1 VARADVS
8 RIIAGTAGG
17 RQIATPAGARTRPTT
32 GRVREAL
39 FAALASWAGTAAG
52 PAHRSLAGL
61 AFCDLYAG
69 SGAVGLEAASRGAQ
83 PVLLVEADRRTAQLA
98 QQNVADLG
106 LRAEVRIAPVEA
118 VTARPAARPYDVVFV
133 DPPYQQPSE
142 AIAGVLAA
150 LVEHR
155 WLAPRS
161 LVVVERSRRTPPLGW
176 PGPFGEVWER
186 RYGETVLCFGMPGS
200 LPLTHEEGVR

>member
-1 VARADVS
+1 VAPVT
-8 RIIAGTAGG
+8 RIVAGEVGG
-17 RQIATPAGARTRPTT
+17 RRLAVPPGDRTRPTSD
-32 GRVREAL
+32 RAREAL
-39 FAALASWAGTAAG
+39 FGSVTALLD
-52 PAHRSLAGL
+52 LAGARVL
-61 AFCDLYAG
+61 DLYAG